1 MGETFLLMLCLD
13 DSPKRCINIQFLM
26 ALAVFSEP
34 HQITVWKHGFLTTKP
49 RVSGSDLGRITAWNP
64 CFLKLKVSTLKS
76 VSKIVIF
83 WCNCQIVNISYVNRC
98 KNVKLNKYTEVGHF
112 CINMQNGKKLL
123 LARFY
128 VQLSY
133 LD

>member
-1 MGETFLLMLCLD
+1 M
-13 DSPKRCINIQFLM
+13 
-26 ALAVFSEP
+26 
-34 HQITVWKHGFLTTKP
+34 
-49 RVSGSDLGRITAWNP
+49 
-64 CFLKLKVSTLKS
+64 
-76 VSKIVIF
+76 
-83 WCNCQIVNISYVNRC
+83 
-98 KNVKLNKYTEVGHF
+98 NKYTEVGHFF

>member
-1 MGETFLLMLCLD
+1 M
-13 DSPKRCINIQFLM
+13 
-26 ALAVFSEP
+26 
-34 HQITVWKHGFLTTKP
+34 
-49 RVSGSDLGRITAWNP
+49 
-64 CFLKLKVSTLKS
+64 
-76 VSKIVIF
+76 
-83 WCNCQIVNISYVNRC
+83 
-98 KNVKLNKYTEVGHF
+98 NKYTEVGYF